1 MSQGEYG
8 GTSQVLNT
16 GTKQFVLAKII
27 LSDRFCVFKAFAIYY
42 PTLQLCIITGDTWY
56 QAAVHT
62 AAAPTML
69 VRSLAAWGLCS

>member
-16 GTKQFVLAKII
+16 GRKQFVLAKIS
-27 LSDRFCVFKAFAIYY
+27 LSDSFCVFKAFAIYY

-62 AAAPTML
+62 AAAPTTL
-69 VRSLAAWGLCS
+69 LRSLTAWGLCS